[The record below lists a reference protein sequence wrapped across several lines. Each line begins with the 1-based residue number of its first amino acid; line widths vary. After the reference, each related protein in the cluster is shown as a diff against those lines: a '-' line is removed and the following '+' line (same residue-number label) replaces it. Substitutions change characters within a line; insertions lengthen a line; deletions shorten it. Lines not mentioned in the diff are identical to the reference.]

1 MTLPALIAELA
12 RAKLTAF
19 PSLTAAR
26 LAAQLVRE
34 CRTPTDDAA
43 EVAEATGEKEVAVGQ
58 YRGGRKG
65 RARRS
70 KVTTPTQKAS

>member
-12 RAKLTAF
+12 RTRLTVF

-34 CRTPTDDAA
+34 CRTPTCDAG
-43 EVAEATGEKEVAVGQ
+43 EVAAAMGERERAVGQ

-65 RARRS
+65 RARAG
-70 KVTTPTQKAS
+70 KAVAK